1 MKFYS
6 NKLISFLFLLK
17 NIEYSFSAAYFAAK
31 FKAENIED
39 AIYENFDLE
48 NITDFPSVLENN
60 SNIKGL
66 NVTIPYKELII
77 PYLDKLDK
85 KSRN

>member
-1 MKFYS
+1 MRKFG
-6 NKLISFLFLLK
+6 LIGK

-48 NITDFPSVLENN
+48 NITDFPIVLENN
-60 SNIKGL
+60 SNINGL
-66 NVTIPYKELII
+66 NNLEFLKY
-77 PYLDKLDK
+77 
-85 KSRN
+85 